1 MPRRLL
7 RDGKIVADEFKTLGE
22 TDAAGDSPLLL
33 TLGEWQGERERW
45 LQRSGRLG
53 VILEPADEVERLAP
67 DLGRLALVGA
77 EFPSVSEGR
86 GYTQGRLLRERFG
99 FSGEVRARGAI
110 RRDQV
115 FLLARCGFTSF
126 ELPESEFEGA
136 LAALSTFSTAYQ
148 PANEA
153 GLPAPL
159 AQAEALRRQG

>member
-7 RDGKIVADEFKTLGE
+7 RDGRIVEDDFKTLSEASGA
-22 TDAAGDSPLLL
+22 DAAPLML
-33 TLGEWQGERERW
+33 TFGEWHAERARW
-45 LQRSGRLG
+45 LERRSPLG

-67 DLGRLALVGA
+67 DLPRLALVGA
-77 EFPSVSEGR
+77 NFPGVSEGR

-99 FSGEVRARGAI
+99 FEGEVRARGAI
-110 RRDQV
+110 RRDLV

-126 ELPESEFEGA
+126 ELPESELEGA
-136 LAALSTFSTAYQ
+136 LAALSTFTAAYQ